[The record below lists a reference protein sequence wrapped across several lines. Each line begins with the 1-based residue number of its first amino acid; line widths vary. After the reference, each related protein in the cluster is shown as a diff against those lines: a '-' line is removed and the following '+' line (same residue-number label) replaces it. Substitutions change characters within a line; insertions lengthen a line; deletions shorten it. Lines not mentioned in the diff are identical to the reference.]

1 MSLCKVCDL
10 PDWENEEFLSILDEL
25 HLSFGRENKHR
36 KHWEFAQGIYGL
48 KKLDCLTPEATAIGV
63 GAGREHPIYYLA
75 NVMAKVHA
83 TDIYGIGDFEQ
94 TDAFSEMLVYP
105 EKFAP
110 FPYRK
115 EHLVVQYMDGCDLKY
130 PDNCFDIAF
139 SFSSIEHFGSHE
151 ASSKAVQEMARV
163 LRPGGTAV
171 ITTEVI
177 LNNVSHPE
185 FFLPDELYEFLVH
198 PSGLKLVEDIDF
210 TISQS
215 LLEKPVD
222 LSKDCLNVFP
232 HILCQVGKVVFTS
245 VLMFLQKSVNK
256 NQAG

>member
-1 MSLCKVCDL
+1 
-10 PDWENEEFLSILDEL
+10 
-25 HLSFGRENKHR
+25 
-36 KHWEFAQGIYGL
+36 
-48 KKLDCLTPEATAIGV
+48 
-63 GAGREHPIYYLA
+63 
-75 NVMAKVHA
+75 MAKVHA

-110 FPYRK
+110 FPYRE